1 MTQVTLRQVDGGGN
15 TSPSPPTGKKGFK
28 LDKKMLYI
36 IGGVVVVIAL
46 LFTRKQAT
54 TEETY
59 QELPVDYP
67 LATKGVSNGVDVQAQ
82 LDQFGSIIS
91 NSVDATLTQAIKEM
105 QNSTTSALTEQNSQI
120 NNVLSDWTSKY
131 NDQMGNLHG
140 QMNEIGQMNNGLYNQ
155 IQQNMA
161 EQLASLAQQQS
172 SLNVNLTP
180 SISGT
185 VVQKP
190 PINMGSVGGIISGS
204 GSSAISKPPSGTLSK
219 PSSNSSSSSSSNS
232 TSSSSN
238 SSSSGSKGVS
248 QSAIQNLK
256 DKVNNAKN
264 K

>member
-1 MTQVTLRQVDGGGN
+1 MTQVTLRQVDGGGS

-36 IGGVVVVIAL
+36 IGGVVVVLVL

-91 NSVDATLTQAIKEM
+91 NSVDATLSQAIKEM
-105 QNSTTSALTEQNSQI
+105 QNSTNSVLAEQNSQI
-120 NNVLSDWTSKY
+120 KNTLSDWGSKY

-190 PINMGSVGGIISGS
+190 PINMGSVGGAISGS
-204 GSSAISKPPSGTLSK
+204 GTSAISKPPSGTINK
-219 PSSNSSSSSSSNS
+219 VTSNSSSSSSS
-232 TSSSSN
+232 SSSN
-238 SSSSGSKGVS
+238 SGSKGVS